1 MRIATKSEGALKYLG
16 KEWGK
21 RAIMDDTD
29 TPKLRR
35 LREED
40 IGLKQ
45 IELHR
50 KAPSQNSNITIRFT
64 F

>member
-1 MRIATKSEGALKYLG
+1 LCDFVLEIRFSTGYCDELLMPA
-16 KEWGK
+16 
-21 RAIMDDTD
+21 
-29 TPKLRR
+29 LRR

>member
-35 LREED
+35 LREEEHEF
-40 IGLKQ
+40 K
-45 IELHR
+45 
-50 KAPSQNSNITIRFT
+50 TIYVEPARCLLLSLMT
-64 F
+64 